1 MARALNGSRAQ
12 VIPLL
17 AFAGSL
23 PLMGLMLVSPMIS
36 SGLASALFGLYGL
49 AIACFL
55 LGSWWGIAL
64 VSAPRALLPVA
75 ELAASNALLLVVVLC
90 HAVFDGAIVLLLQ
103 AGLFIVILL
112 LEQAMPRLRA
122 APQYYRSMRR
132 QVTALVSLVH
142 VGFAV
147 WLLLSA

>member
-1 MARALNGSRAQ
+1 MAAALNGSRAQ

-55 LGSWWGIAL
+55 LGSWWGVAL

-75 ELAASNALLLVVVLC
+75 ELAASNALLLVV
-90 HAVFDGAIVLLLQ
+90 FDGAILLLLQ

-132 QVTALVSLVH
+132 QVTALVSLLH

>member
-1 MARALNGSRAQ
+1 M
-12 VIPLL
+12 
-17 AFAGSL
+17 
-23 PLMGLMLVSPMIS
+23 
-36 SGLASALFGLYGL
+36 
-49 AIACFL
+49 
-55 LGSWWGIAL
+55 
-64 VSAPRALLPVA
+64 A
-75 ELAASNALLLVVVLC
+75 ELAASNALLLVAVLC

-132 QVTALVSLVH
+132 QVTALVSLLH

>member
-23 PLMGLMLVSPMIS
+23 PLMGLMLVSPMIG

-55 LGSWWGIAL
+55 
-64 VSAPRALLPVA
+64 
-75 ELAASNALLLVVVLC
+75 
-90 HAVFDGAIVLLLQ
+90 
-103 AGLFIVILL
+103 
-112 LEQAMPRLRA
+112 
-122 APQYYRSMRR
+122 
-132 QVTALVSLVH
+132 
-142 VGFAV
+142 
-147 WLLLSA
+147 